1 MPPFDVNDE
10 RVDDEEGAKEC
21 FDEAMANKAGTCDK
35 YVPLSEGGTLHVDP
49 NKNGGRPSGGTTCYY
64 PDDDSVY
71 FDCEETTEEKLR
83 VCYCGE

>member
-1 MPPFDVNDE
+1 M
-10 RVDDEEGAKEC
+10 K
-21 FDEAMANKAGTCDK
+21 
-35 YVPLSEGGTLHVDP
+35 VPSASTKRSHVTFEGGTLHVDP
-49 NKNGGRPSGGTTCYY
+49 NKNGGRPNGGTTCYY